1 MTTSDR
7 HGQLTLTFEPS
18 LAELWGTLREFL
30 AFRVSAQAKPAKSIA
45 AEMDIAPSTLSR
57 KLAPHEGDSARFN
70 VDDLE
75 RYLVA
80 TGDAPAIIEY
90 LASKFMDGGDEGRK
104 ARALAQVEQLSRDLE
119 RALKALK
126 GDS

>member
-1 MTTSDR
+1 M
-7 HGQLTLTFEPS
+7 
-18 LAELWGTLREFL
+18 
-30 AFRVSAQAKPAKSIA
+30 
-45 AEMDIAPSTLSR
+45 
-57 KLAPHEGDSARFN
+57 
-70 VDDLE
+70 
-75 RYLVA
+75 A

>member
-1 MTTSDR
+1 M
-7 HGQLTLTFEPS
+7 
-18 LAELWGTLREFL
+18 
-30 AFRVSAQAKPAKSIA
+30 
-45 AEMDIAPSTLSR
+45 
-57 KLAPHEGDSARFN
+57 
-70 VDDLE
+70 DDLE

-104 ARALAQVEQLSRDLE
+104 ARAVAQVEQLSRDLE